1 MLQRSQEK
9 SAAEERRAEIK
20 KLVQSYESG
29 RTTETLR
36 KLGEFLS
43 YPIDRYGLP
52 RLGAVL
58 RIIEFFA
65 D

>member
-1 MLQRSQEK
+1 LLQRSQEK
-9 SAAEERRAEIK
+9 SAADKRRAEIK

-29 RTTETLR
+29 RTTGTLR
-36 KLGEFLS
+36 KLAEFLS
-43 YPIDRYGLP
+43 TPIDRGALT